1 MSRLVV
7 SNAKPMDYTRGLQPM
22 AREDET
28 FWQLRRNRPAEPGLW
43 QRIFGRVK

>member
-7 SNAKPMDYTRGLQPM
+7 SNARPMDYTRGLQPM

-28 FWQLRRNRPAEPGLW
+28 FWRRRRGEPVKARLL
-43 QRIFGRVK
+43 QRIFGRS